1 MISQRS
7 RSTWRPE
14 FGGGD
19 KVAGHLAFRLPR
31 SAVSGGIL
39 IPKYYDPDLAA
50 AADLA
55 RSAGF
60 ELPELGELLIG
71 GEAGSRLGDWIP
83 RELYGTGD
91 VPYVRTSDFSHWRLR
106 PDSKKGVSEAVHQRL
121 RRRQDVAP
129 GDLVLVAHGTYL
141 VGKVAMVCPEDLPL
155 TLQDHVLRLRVD
167 TNSGVD
173 PHLVLAGLST
183 AFVQR
188 QIRARQFSA
197 DIIDKIGERH
207 LGVRVPVPADA
218 AAGKGVA
225 DRVRQV
231 IARQSAVK
239 ARMRDVSRSDLRM
252 LRERPETR
260 VGFRVRRSDIVD
272 QILIPKF
279 YDPQLEND
287 LAQEEEADSRPW
299 TTLGCL
305 EKAGALSAVTGVEVG
320 KMAYGTG
327 SVPFL
332 RTSDI
337 AEWEVSRNPKQ
348 SVSKEVFRAHEA
360 KAALE
365 KNDLLLVRDGTY
377 LVGSSAIVSDGD
389 VPSLFC
395 GGMFRLRVHD
405 LELVAPHALLVLL
418 NLPIVRRQMR
428 VRQFTRDVIDTLGHR
443 LLQVRLPSPS
453 RRYSSDLVQQVEA
466 LVIEKAAIKAEIGEI
481 IGEVEPP
488 SPPQSAGR
496 PAWSMR

>member
-1 MISQRS
+1 M
-7 RSTWRPE
+7 
-14 FGGGD
+14 
-19 KVAGHLAFRLPR
+19 AGHVAFRLPR
-31 SAVSGGIL
+31 SAVSSGIL

-55 RSAGF
+55 RNAGF
-60 ELPELGELLIG
+60 ELPELGELLVG
-71 GEAGSRLGDWIP
+71 GDAGSRLGDWIP
-83 RELYGTGD
+83 REFYGTGD
-91 VPYVRTSDFSHWRLR
+91 VPYVRTSDFAHWRLR
-106 PDSKKGVSEAVHQRL
+106 LDSKKGVSETIYQQL
-121 RRRQDVAP
+121 RHRQDVGP

-155 TLQDHVLRLRVD
+155 TLQDHVFRLRVD
-167 TNSGVD
+167 ANSGVD
-173 PHLVLAGLST
+173 RHLLLAALST

-188 QIRARQFSA
+188 QMRARQFSA

-207 LGVRVPVPADA
+207 LGVRVPVPADTA
-218 AAGKGVA
+218 ERNVVA
-225 DRVRQV
+225 DRVRQLV
-231 IARQSAVK
+231 VRQSAVK
-239 ARMRDVSRSDLRM
+239 ARMREVSRSDLRM
-252 LRERPETR
+252 LRARPETR
-260 VGFRVRRSDIVD
+260 LGFSVRRSEIVD

-279 YDPQLEND
+279 YDPQLERD
-287 LAQEEEADSRPW
+287 LAQEEGTDDSPW
-299 TTLGCL
+299 TTLGSL
-305 EKAGALSAVTGVEVG
+305 ENSGALSAVTGVEVG

-327 SVPFL
+327 AVPFL

-337 AEWEVSRNPKQ
+337 AEWEVSRNSKQ
-348 SVSKEVFRAHEA
+348 SVSEEVFRTYEG

-389 VPSLFC
+389 LPALFC

-405 LELVAPHALLVLL
+405 PELVAPHALLALL

-453 RRYSSDLVQQVEA
+453 PRYASDLVQQVES
-466 LVIEKAAIKAEIGEI
+466 LVIEKAAIKADIGEI
-481 IGEVEPP
+481 IREVEPP
-488 SPPQSAGR
+488 SPPQRDGR